1 MSDDSGGG
9 GRQKLDDAKLSTA
22 QALEK
27 SANAADVMRTK
38 VKYLTHEREW

>member
-9 GRQKLDDAKLSTA
+9 GRQKLDDAKLSA
-22 QALEK
+22 GQASEK
-27 SANAADVMRTK
+27 SAGATDVMRTK